1 MNELRVYH
9 NPRCSKSR
17 QALQYL
23 DAKALNYEVRKYL
36 DEPLTR
42 LEIKTLLKKI
52 GISADALLRKGE
64 KFYKEN
70 LKGKEWSEDEIID
83 FMIKEPKLIERPI
96 IELGENAVIGR
107 PTEAI
112 DKLL

>member
-1 MNELRVYH
+1 MNQLKVYH
-9 NPRCSKSR
+9 NQRCSKSR

-23 DAKALNYEVRKYL
+23 DAKGLAYDVQKYL
-36 DEPLTR
+36 DDPLTKS
-42 LEIKTLLKKI
+42 EIKMLLRKI
-52 GISADALLRKGE
+52 GISAEKLLRKGE

-83 FMIKEPKLIERPI
+83 FMLEEPKLIERPI
-96 IELGENAVIGR
+96 IELGDNAVIGR
-107 PTEAI
+107 PTEEI

>member
-1 MNELRVYH
+1 MNQLRVYH

-23 DAKALNYEVRKYL
+23 DAKGLTYEVTKYL
-36 DEPLTR
+36 EETLTKS
-42 LEIKTLLKKI
+42 EIKILLNKI
-52 GISADALLRKGE
+52 GISADELLRKGE

-70 LKGKEWSEDEIID
+70 VKGKEWSEDEIID
-83 FMIKEPKLIERPI
+83 FMLEEPKLIERPI